1 MGIGLRIKK
10 ILRNRHMTIKEL
22 SEKSAVS
29 LNTLYSIT
37 KRDSERVDSIIL
49 QRIALALEV
58 PTSVLLSDHPSRKEF
73 EQMTEE
79 KLLMFPNSQLRDG
92 TIFFEMLRTAGYD
105 AFMDTTRYPLIGEIT
120 EGDSRDA
127 KIWIVEDKTSGRVY
141 TATTNELNKLKD
153 DLMVHL
159 HFQVD
164 EFIRGLE
171 QIERKEVAHYRGKNN
186 NEQHEV

>member
-22 SEKSAVS
+22 SEKSTVS

>member
-22 SEKSAVS
+22 SEKSSVS

-49 QRIALALEV
+49 QRIASALEV

-73 EQMTEE
+73 EQMTDE

-92 TIFFEMLRTAGYD
+92 AIFFEMLRTAGYD